1 MPSRSWNTAAI
12 RDMLTAAF
20 SDEGLTDLCFD
31 YFPAVYEDFGSGMSK
46 RQKIQRLLEYCARH
60 EQLDRLVS
68 LVSDL
73 NPAQY
78 ARFRAELR
86 STAAERGVAIGGQDT
101 PPYADREGLERALR
115 MARRSLAILE
125 EQAAG
130 FGALH
135 IPAHLQIE
143 LEEQRRK
150 VADMERRLK

>member
-78 ARFRAELR
+78 DRFRAELR
-86 STAAERGVAIGGQDT
+86 STAAERGAAVGGQDT
-101 PPYADREGLERALR
+101 PSPADREGLERVLR

-150 VADMERRLK
+150 VADLERRLK